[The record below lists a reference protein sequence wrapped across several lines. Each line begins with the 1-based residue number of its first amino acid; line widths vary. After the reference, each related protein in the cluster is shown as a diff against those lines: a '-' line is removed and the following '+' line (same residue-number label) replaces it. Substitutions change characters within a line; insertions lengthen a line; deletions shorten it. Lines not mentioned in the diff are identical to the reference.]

1 MSTDP
6 FWTTTPL
13 AEMSEEQWESLCDG
27 CARCCLHKLQDAH
40 TEKVYYTDI
49 ACRLLDEKS
58 CRCTRYGER
67 QRLVEECV
75 VIRPENLG
83 ELQWLPDTCAYRL
96 LAEGKPLYPWHPL
109 VSGDP
114 ASVHLADIS
123 VRECTVSEDAVH
135 EDDYEDHII
144 RWVAAD

>member
-1 MSTDP
+1 MSADP

-123 VRECTVSEDAVH
+123 VRECTVSEDTVH

>member
-1 MSTDP
+1 MHADP

-40 TEKVYYTDI
+40 TEKIYYTNI
-49 ACRLLDEKS
+49 ACRLLDSQS

-67 QRLVEECV
+67 ERLVEECV

-96 LAEGKPLYPWHPL
+96 
-109 VSGDP
+109 
-114 ASVHLADIS
+114 
-123 VRECTVSEDAVH
+123 
-135 EDDYEDHII
+135 
-144 RWVAAD
+144 VA